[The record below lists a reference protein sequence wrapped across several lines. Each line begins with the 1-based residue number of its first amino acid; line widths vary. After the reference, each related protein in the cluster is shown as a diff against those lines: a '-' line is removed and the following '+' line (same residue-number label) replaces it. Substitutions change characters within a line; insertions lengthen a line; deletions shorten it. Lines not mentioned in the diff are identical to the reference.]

1 MLYKAIADSP
11 GAKRARANSK
21 RNKTLGRLD
30 SGIELDLGLSSPR
43 SSSIYPDDF
52 LVVHKGDI
60 FKCIE
65 VPEEKRLIYVE
76 RIARDKSLIEEE
88 DGESSDGVFTV
99 DIEGVKKDED
109 IVVAKG
115 YIPADCVEFDDSR
128 SNSSAE
134 LFDDD
139 HSQGCCKWCSN
150 CTCKFAETKKRDAQ
164 IKKVLNLL

>member
-21 RNKTLGRLD
+21 RNTTLGRLD
-30 SGIELDLGLSSPR
+30 SGIELDLGLSSAR
-43 SSSIYPDDF
+43 SSFINQDDF
-52 LVVHKGDI
+52 LVVHKGDV
-60 FKCIE
+60 FKCVE

-76 RIARDKSLIEEE
+76 RIVRDKSLIEEE
-88 DGESSDGVFTV
+88 DGESFDGVFTV
-99 DIEGVKKDED
+99 DIESKKDD
-109 IVVAKG
+109 DVVVKG

-139 HSQGCCKWCSN
+139 HAQGCCKWCSN
-150 CTCKFAETKKRDAQ
+150 CTCKFAETKKQDAR
-164 IKKVLNLL
+164 IKKVWDLL

>member
-43 SSSIYPDDF
+43 SSFIFHDDF
-52 LVVHKGDI
+52 LVVHKGDV

-76 RIARDKSLIEEE
+76 RIARDTSLIEEE
-88 DGESSDGVFTV
+88 DGESFDGVFAV
-99 DIEGVKKDED
+99 DIESKKGED
-109 IVVAKG
+109 IVAKG

-139 HSQGCCKWCSN
+139 QGCCKWCSN
-150 CTCKFAETKKRDAQ
+150 CNCKFVETKKRDAM
-164 IKKVLNLL
+164 IKKV